1 MVRLRPM
8 RTRIRTTHAVLLCLL
23 LGIAALLYMTRWNS
37 YTLNRAVREIAFR
50 MVQLETLSRT
60 TRTDY
65 RIRFETDIYTLSTWE
80 KESETW
86 QPYLSEGYYKGM
98 ECATVDFDIVFS
110 EGRFHEMRYRAGQKK
125 PPRYLI
131 VELQSPKS
139 RKTRRIIFYRDKDW
153 RVLN

>member
-1 MVRLRPM
+1 
-8 RTRIRTTHAVLLCLL
+8 
-23 LGIAALLYMTRWNS
+23 LGIAALLSLTRWNS

-65 RIRFETDIYTLSTWE
+65 RIRFETEIYTLSTWE

-98 ECATVDFDIVFS
+98 ECTTVDYDIVFS
-110 EGRFHEMRYRAGQKK
+110 EGRFDEMRYRAGQKK

-139 RKTRRIIFYRDKDW
+139 RKTRGIIFYRDKDW